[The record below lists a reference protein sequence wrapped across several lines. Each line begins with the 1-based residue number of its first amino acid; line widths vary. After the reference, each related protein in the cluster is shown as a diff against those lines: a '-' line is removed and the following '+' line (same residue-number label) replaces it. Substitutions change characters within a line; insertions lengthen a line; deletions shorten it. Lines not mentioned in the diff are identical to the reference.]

1 MRDDIDARLQIVED
15 MLTAILKSQNNI
27 HWIGGYVYGKT
38 KGGDP
43 FVVLYPAAEYLV
55 EKACRVYPREF
66 NKLPPFIP
74 TQNVNGKTKSNPN
87 KQEAQDLGIY
97 NACPMFQVLTYDGKD
112 TPLGKE
118 KRFGKVVRV
127 TSKMPNSG
135 RAHATEEAPD
145 EPEDISTPE
154 PTTNPPTLTRPLTLP
169 EIKHFQREART
180 ATDEFLFVTAV
191 NRLHPDYTTDR
202 LSSLRAGVCTDA
214 ITALNAPA
222 QLEAVEKY
230 IARRKEL
237 EKSGVP
243 ISSAHAT
250 AKTDAAAAYARLRG
264 ETQS

>member
-1 MRDDIDARLQIVED
+1 MSESTETRLQIVED

-43 FVVLYPAAEYLV
+43 FVILYPAAEYLV
-55 EKACRVYPREF
+55 EKACRVYPQEF
-66 NKLPPFIP
+66 KKLPPFIP
-74 TQNVNGKTKSNPN
+74 TQNINGKTKGNPS

-127 TSKMPNSG
+127 TNKMPGSG
-135 RAHATEEAPD
+135 RAHATEEAQD
-145 EPEDISTPE
+145 EPEDSPTPE
-154 PTTNPPTLTRPLTLP
+154 PTANPSTMTRPLTLA

-180 ATDEFLFVTAV
+180 AKDEFLFVTAV
-191 NRLHPDYTTDR
+191 NRLHPDYTIDR
-202 LSSLRAGVCTDA
+202 LSSLRSGVCVDA
-214 ITALNAPA
+214 ITELNAPA

-237 EKSGVP
+237 EGNGVP

-250 AKTDAAAAYARLRG
+250 AKTDAAAAYARLR
-264 ETQS
+264 